1 MDESDLVS
9 GGIRGFLEGAA
20 CLWRPW
26 RMRRKKKRVLRGL
39 LRDSKYE
46 WRSTGALQNSI
57 AANRQETEE
66 LLLEIGARRSGD
78 KQDLWTLKK

>member
-1 MDESDLVS
+1 MEESDLVS

-20 CLWRPW
+20 SLWRPW
-26 RMRRKKKRVLRGL
+26 RMRRKKKGVLRGL

-46 WRSTGALQNSI
+46 WRSTEALQNSI
-57 AANRQETEE
+57 AANRPETEE

-78 KQDLWTLKK
+78 GQNLWTLKK